1 MSKKEALSQC
11 YFYKGESD
19 CPDFL
24 FEAGDRSSAFWFAEE
39 LFVQNYGT
47 ERESELIE
55 NYLDAGL
62 AGLDYDLPL
71 GLLASMFALSCKG
84 ADMSIDGCAAFFSE
98 NIYPDYIQLT
108 SK

>member
-1 MSKKEALSQC
+1 MSKKDALSQC

-19 CPDFL
+19 CPAALLNADN
-24 FEAGDRSSAFWFAEE
+24 RSCAFWAAEE
-39 LFVQNYGT
+39 LFVQSYGT
-47 ERESELIE
+47 PFESKLIE

-71 GLLASMFALSCKG
+71 GLLASLFALYCKS
-84 ADMSIDGCAAFFSE
+84 ADASIDVCAAEFSE
-98 NIYPDYIQLT
+98 IVYPDYIQLT